1 MNSRRPIVT
10 AFTLVE
16 ILVVTA
22 LIGVLTGVGVVTV
35 TGVRENARQ
44 TRLQN
49 DVTVLNN
56 GIDAYRAAGGVIP
69 ANATAEDVLAKL
81 KTVADPNTSTSFGPP
96 GPFIDPRLQIESQS
110 AEEGSASAPRADYPN
125 TAGYFYVRQGGAPG
139 IKDFVRGQASPV
151 VTETRQGSMPYDPSG
166 EFLAAYADRTPS
178 VPSAAVAPQAV
189 AGEDDASRAGRDLA
203 KFPRP
208 VLEVK
213 YYGEASFVPF
223 AGGSLQLSKYPLD
236 VRISSPVVSTSAQ
249 LRVARDGAALAA
261 TTNPYLFVGL
271 DIANYPTSKP
281 LFLSQVASLSSGSFT
296 NSDPLLV
303 TFGVIPE
310 QVQPVFPVAD
320 DIPATL
326 TYLQA
331 GGPMIIGGV
340 TTSNARPPV
349 TVSLSNV
356 DKVPTRY
363 LSLLRGQLT
372 ADYTQRYTGTVSRVT
387 NTNFSPA
394 GGFQPGVVPINVQGF
409 GSATRIALDA
419 WVQSDNSN
427 ILISGDALQ
436 KTISIATTPL
446 SVDILPLKPIGLPPI
461 VTVTIAGDYP
471 VGVRRLYTRTTGSSG
486 AAPLNPQEG
495 GTNIASAIFTT
506 NGVVTGTP
514 VATYTVVAQ
523 ATGPAGTEHW
533 FTCSP
538 VNRTYIAITTVP
550 LKYIGLN
557 MRIAD
562 INGTVRGSIYL
573 QAPPGGNTAVSILNA
588 GAAILGNVYA
598 PGTPAVILP
607 AGVTNGGK
615 KVLNRGE
622 SVSASTDAGI
632 EPERIGGKEYTTDGV
647 LAIPQQDLR
656 KIVDLYGDDK
666 PQSYDVQINNGASID
681 GKLYRR
687 ADPPPVSSA
696 KPGLPSGIALSNTAV
711 TVTGTNVLAA
721 GSYAVTMNNTNSV
734 LQLGS
739 PGTITSYVFGAGS
752 TWTGGRVEILGPV
765 QIYFNYD
772 PINISGVIFGNSN
785 SIYQTGFVVMSS
797 NSVSIDRGS
806 AVYGQWEARDSTLTI
821 GSGGGQTVSGSLYG
835 SAFANKISVAG
846 SGYVDVSGGS
856 DTNSVTPGP
865 SPTPTP
871 LPSPSPTPIS
881 RPSPLPS
888 PTP

>member
-1 MNSRRPIVT
+1 MVT

-22 LIGVLTGVGVVTV
+22 VIGVLTGVGVMTV

-69 ANATAEDVLAKL
+69 SNATAEDVVAKL
-81 KTVADPNTSTSFGPP
+81 KTVADPNSSTSFGPP
-96 GPFIDPRLQIESQS
+96 GPFIDPRLQIVRQS
-110 AEEGSASAPRADYPN
+110 AEEGLASAPRADYPN
-125 TAGYFYVRQGGAPG
+125 SAGYFYVRQGGAPG
-139 IKDFVRGQASPV
+139 IKDFARGQAGPV
-151 VTETRQGSMPYDPSG
+151 VTETRQGSMPYTPSG
-166 EFLAAYADRTPS
+166 EFLTAYADRTPS
-178 VPSAAVAPQAV
+178 APSTAVAPQAV
-189 AGEDDASRAGRDLA
+189 AGVDDTSRAGRDLA

-213 YYGEASFVPF
+213 YFGDSSFVPF
-223 AGGSLQLSKYPLD
+223 TGGSLQLSKYPLD

-271 DIANYPTSKP
+271 DISNYPTSKP
-281 LFLSQVASLSSGSFT
+281 FFLSQVASLSPDRFT
-296 NSDPLLV
+296 NSDPLLA

-320 DIPATL
+320 NIPATL

-356 DKVPTRY
+356 EKVPARY

-372 ADYTQRYTGTVSRVT
+372 ADYTQRYTGTVNRVT

-436 KTISIATTPL
+436 RTISIATTPL
-446 SVDILPLKPIGLPPI
+446 SVDVFPLKPIGLPLS
-461 VTVTIAGDYP
+461 VTISTSGDVP
-471 VGVRRLYTRTTGSSG
+471 VGARRFYTLTTGGSG
-486 AAPLNPQEG
+486 VAPLNPVES
-495 GTNIASAIFTT
+495 GTNISSATLYAGPIT
-506 NGVVTGTP
+506 NYP
-514 VATYTVVAQ
+514 IATYTVVAQ

-533 FTCSP
+533 FTSQQ
-538 VNRTYIAITTVP
+538 VNRTYIAITRVP
-550 LKYIGLN
+550 LNYIGLN
-557 MRIAD
+557 MRVAN
-562 INGTVRGSIYL
+562 INATVKGSIYL
-573 QAPPGGNTAVSILNA
+573 QAPPGGKTDVSILNN
-588 GAAILGNVYA
+588 GASILGNVYT
-598 PGTPAVILP
+598 PGMPAVVLP
-607 AGVTNGGK
+607 AGVTGGNK
-615 KVLNRGE
+615 TVLKRGDP
-622 SVSASTDAGI
+622 VTSTTDSNI
-632 EPERIGGKEYTTDGV
+632 EPERIAGREYTTEGV
-647 LAIPQQDLR
+647 LADPQLDLR
-656 KIVDLYGDDK
+656 KVVDLYGSTQ
-666 PQSYDVQINNGASID
+666 PQNYDVQLNSGASID

-696 KPGLPSGIALSNTAV
+696 KPGLPSGITLNNTAV
-711 TVTGTNVLAA
+711 SVTGTNVLAA

-734 LQLGS
+734 LRLGS

-752 TWTGGRVEILGPV
+752 TWSAGRVEILGPV
-765 QIYFNYD
+765 QIYFNYG
-772 PINISGVIFGNSN
+772 PIELNGVTFGSSN
-785 SIYQTGFVVMSS
+785 SVYQTGFVVMS
-797 NSVSIDRGS
+797 NYSVAIGRG
-806 AVYGQWEARDSTLTI
+806 AVVYGQWEARDSLLTI
-821 GSGGGQTVSGSLYG
+821 GSGGGQTIDGSLYG
-835 SAFANKISVAG
+835 SAFADTINLTG
-846 SGYVDVSGGS
+846 SGFADVSGGS
-856 DTNSVTPGP
+856 DTNSVTP

-871 LPSPSPTPIS
+871 TPTPA
-881 RPSPLPS
+881 
-888 PTP
+888 PTPRATPTP

>member
-1 MNSRRPIVT
+1 MKSHRPIVT

-22 LIGVLTGVGVVTV
+22 VIGVIAGVGVVAV

-69 ANATAEDVLAKL
+69 AGATAEEVVAKL
-81 KTVADPNTSTSFGPP
+81 KTVADPATSTAAFGAP
-96 GPFIDPRLQIESQS
+96 GPFIDPRLQIVMQS
-110 AEEGSASAPRADYPN
+110 TEEGAASSPRADYPN
-125 TAGYFYVRQGGAPG
+125 NAGYFYVRQGGARG
-139 IKDFVRGQASPV
+139 IKDFVRGEAGPV
-151 VTETRQGSMPYDPSG
+151 VTETRQGTMPYDPDG
-166 EFLAAYADRTPS
+166 VTDRAPS
-178 VPSAAVAPQAV
+178 VPATALAPQAV
-189 AGEDDASRAGRDLA
+189 AGQDDTSQAGRDLA

-208 VLEVK
+208 KLEVR
-213 YYGEASFVPF
+213 YYGEASFVPY
-223 AGGSLQLSKYPLD
+223 AGGSLELSKYPLD
-236 VRISSPVVSTSAQ
+236 VRISSAVASASAQ
-249 LRVARDGAALAA
+249 LQVGRDGAALAA
-261 TTNPYLFVGL
+261 TTNPYLFSGL
-271 DIANYPTSKP
+271 DISNYPTSKP
-281 LFLSQVASLSSGSFT
+281 VFLSQVASLDPARFT

-326 TYLQA
+326 TYFEA

-340 TTSNARPPV
+340 TQSNARPPV

-356 DKVPTRY
+356 DKVPSRY
-363 LSLLRGQLT
+363 LSLLRGELT
-372 ADYTQRYTGTVSRVT
+372 VAYTQRYTGEVTTVP

-394 GGFQPGVVPINVQGF
+394 GGFQPGVVPIDVQGF
-409 GSATRIALDA
+409 GSATQIAIDA
-419 WVQSDNSN
+419 WVESDNSN

-436 KTISIATTPL
+436 KTISVATTPL
-446 SVDILPLKPIGLPPI
+446 SVDVFPLKPIGLPPS
-461 VTVTIAGDYP
+461 VTITDSGDVP
-471 VGVRRLYTRTTGSSG
+471 VGMRKVYTLTTGSSG
-486 AAPLNPQEG
+486 LAPLDPEG
-495 GTNIASAIFTT
+495 GGVKIGAALDYTGPITNYPI
-506 NGVVTGTP
+506 
-514 VATYTVVAQ
+514 ATYTVVAQ

-533 FTCSP
+533 FTCNP
-538 VNRTYIAITTVP
+538 VNRTYIAITAVP
-550 LKYIGLN
+550 LQYIGLN

-573 QAPPGGNTAVSILNA
+573 QQPPGSGNLAVSILNA
-588 GAAILGNVYA
+588 GATILGNVYA
-598 PGTPAVILP
+598 PGTPKVVLP

-615 KVLNRGE
+615 TVLRGGE
-622 SVSASTDAGI
+622 LVSASTDVGI

-647 LAIPQQDLR
+647 LAVPQQDLR
-656 KIVDLYGDDK
+656 KIVDLYGSDR
-666 PQSYDVQINNGASID
+666 PQNYDVQINNGASID

-711 TVTGTNVLAA
+711 TLTGTNVLAA
-721 GSYAVTMNNTNSV
+721 GSYALTMNDTNSV

-739 PGTITSYVFGAGS
+739 PGSITSYVFGAGS

-797 NSVSIDRGS
+797 NSVNIDRGS
-806 AVYGQWEARDSTLTI
+806 AVYGQWEARDSTITI
-821 GSGGGQTVSGSLYG
+821 GSGGGQTVTGSLYG

-846 SGYVDVSGGS
+846 SGFVDASGGS
-856 DTNSVTPGP
+856 DTNSVTPTP

-871 LPSPSPTPIS
+871 KPRPSPSPTPT
-881 RPSPLPS
+881 PTPS